1 MAETLKVLGQGQ
13 LPNAEGSLYLVPGG
27 TTAVAKKI
35 TIHNRKA
42 TTETVIIYI
51 KKSGGT
57 SRIIIYV
64 ALKTRYT
71 IIDDDPHALGA
82 GDDIRG
88 QTTTAAEV
96 DYTVDGIEFT

>member
-1 MAETLKVLGQGQ
+1 MAEVLKVLGQGQ

-35 TIHNRKA
+35 IIHNRKA

-64 ALKTRYT
+64 ELATRHT
-71 IIDDDPHALGA
+71 IHDNEAHSLGA

-96 DYTVDGIEFT
+96 DYTIDGIEFT